1 MNTMKRRIIWN
12 LIGLILLVCLS
23 FLTINSKTPD
33 PLPERQ
39 GVVFFW
45 KGKQYHL
52 KAPLKLE
59 KTLVYQRGGLSAAEL
74 ALTANCYYSD
84 RQYVEIV
91 RQDAAVQPRLG
102 IAIGFEFDESNG
114 EYPYTPAE
122 AVLQI
127 KDFSWGGVEFA
138 TLDTFNYTGVSN
150 AVSNDFSLEILS
162 WEQDTITGTFSG
174 LLLNGAG
181 DQAAIDNGYFK
192 IGLKRR

>member
-1 MNTMKRRIIWN
+1 MKRRIIWN
-12 LIGLILLVCLS
+12 LIGSILPLCLG
-23 FLTINSKTPD
+23 FLTINSKTSD

-39 GVVFFW
+39 GVDFLW

-52 KAPLKLE
+52 KAPLQLE
-59 KTLVYQRGGLSAAEL
+59 KALLYQRGGLSSAEL
-74 ALTANCYYSD
+74 ALTANCYYSE
-84 RQYVEIV
+84 RQYVEII
-91 RQDAAVQPRLG
+91 RQDAARQPHLG

-114 EYPYTPAE
+114 EYPYSPSE

-127 KDFSWGGVEFA
+127 KDFRWGGVEFA
-138 TLDTFNYTGVSN
+138 ALDTFNYTGVSN
-150 AVSNDFSLEILS
+150 AVSNDFSLEIRS

-181 DQAAIDNGYFK
+181 DQAAIDSGYFK